1 MIIFYNHFPNYFNVE
16 RLFIGLL
23 AKEWRK
29 LVCFVNYFEEIFDLL
44 FKELIDAE
52 NRVKDLIKDY
62 KQYENRTIE
71 NDELI

>member
-1 MIIFYNHFPNYFNVE
+1 
-16 RLFIGLL
+16 
-23 AKEWRK
+23 